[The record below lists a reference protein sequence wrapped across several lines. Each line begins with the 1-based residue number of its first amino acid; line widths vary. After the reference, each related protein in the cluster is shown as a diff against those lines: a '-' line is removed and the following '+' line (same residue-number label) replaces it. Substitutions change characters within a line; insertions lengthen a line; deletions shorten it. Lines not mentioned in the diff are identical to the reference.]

1 MERGYQKELT
11 LKNVTDSVKN
21 NKYLLPALQRKFVW
35 SSDKIEKLFDSI
47 MQDYPINSFMFWE
60 VTDSQIKNDFKF
72 YSFLLNYRQRF
83 NENNELVSTAATDPD
98 FIAVIDGQQRLTS
111 IYIGLRGSYA
121 TKLSKKWWTN
131 DETNIPTKYLYLNLA
146 APKQSDD
153 ESFSMNYDFK
163 FLQPSHI
170 INDENNMWFK
180 VGDILKFE
188 TNDELDDFIDENYYK
203 HKFAKDALRKL
214 RSKIFDEPLI
224 NYYVET
230 KQDTDTVL
238 DIFIRTNSGG
248 EPLSFS
254 DLLMSIIINTS
265 DLDLRDKLPKLINNV
280 RAIDQK
286 NFSVSQDFILK
297 TCLVIFN
304 ADIKFQIKN
313 FSREL
318 ISTIETNWDNVEKS
332 ILAAFKLLSIMG
344 YNDSSLR
351 AKNAVIPIIYYIY
364 KKNIHEEINK
374 PSKFHEEKK
383 EIKKWLSV
391 SLLKKVF
398 SGQSDTVLRQIR
410 TALNDNDNQFSFDKI
425 KVMFANNPA
434 KNLRVDRELLDE
446 LLTSQYGSPECTVM
460 LNLLYSD
467 LPSGYEYHQDH
478 INPVSYFEKLTEN
491 DLSKFEDPEFYKDRN
506 NYNSVLNLQLLNSEL
521 NTSKNDDAFSEWV
534 EKPGIR
540 DVFDFTSQ
548 LIPQNVNYD
557 ISAFKEFIAA
567 RKKMLIRKLEAIL
580 GQPIQYE
587 QGE

>member
-83 NENNELVSTAATDPD
+83 NENNELVSTAATDPK

-214 RSKIFDEPLI
+214 RRKIFDEPLI

>member
-83 NENNELVSTAATDPD
+83 NENNELVSTAATDPK

-214 RSKIFDEPLI
+214 RRKIFDEPLI

-467 LPSGYEYHQDH
+467 LPSVYEYHQDH

-534 EKPGIR
+534 EKPEIR

>member
-214 RSKIFDEPLI
+214 RRKIFDEPLI

-297 TCLVIFN
+297 TCLVISN

>member
-83 NENNELVSTAATDPD
+83 NENNELVSTAATDPK

-214 RSKIFDEPLI
+214 RRKIFDEPLI

-521 NTSKNDDAFSEWV
+521 NTLKNDDAFSEWV